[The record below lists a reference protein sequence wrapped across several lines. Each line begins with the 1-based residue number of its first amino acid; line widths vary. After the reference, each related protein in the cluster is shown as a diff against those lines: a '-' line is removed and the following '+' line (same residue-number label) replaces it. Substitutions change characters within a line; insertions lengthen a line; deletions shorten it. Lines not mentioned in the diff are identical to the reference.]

1 MVTFLVALRS
11 PGFNSRW
18 CIATFLP
25 LNLCQTQI
33 KQYINQKSTP
43 TYGPDIRRVKSFQ
56 SAIGVMVRIFAF
68 QATGRGSI
76 PRWCRLL
83 LPSPL
88 VRSLPLWALLSLM
101 RSLPSLALS
110 LVRSL
115 PSWELSLM
123 RSLPSWALLSLMRS
137 LPSLALLSLVS
148 RPVPWDLMC
157 EGERHLLHLV
167 SLTQLNEWSVFLEN
181 SIISSR
187 GTLLTAACSSCRRAS
202 NS

>member
-1 MVTFLVALRS
+1 MPHQWFSGDISRCHRMRS

-56 SAIGVMVRIFAF
+56 SAIGLMIRIFAF
-68 QATGRGSI
+68 QAKGRGSI
-76 PRWCRLL
+76 PWWRRLF

-88 VRSLPLWALLSLM
+88 V
-101 RSLPSLALS
+101 
-110 LVRSL
+110 
-115 PSWELSLM
+115 

-167 SLTQLNEWSVFLEN
+167 SLTQLNGLVSLEN

-187 GTLLTAACSSCRRAS
+187 GALLTAACSSCRRAS

>member
-1 MVTFLVALRS
+1 
-11 PGFNSRW
+11 
-18 CIATFLP
+18 
-25 LNLCQTQI
+25 
-33 KQYINQKSTP
+33 
-43 TYGPDIRRVKSFQ
+43 
-56 SAIGVMVRIFAF
+56 
-68 QATGRGSI
+68 
-76 PRWCRLL
+76 
-83 LPSPL
+83 

-157 EGERHLLHLV
+157 EGEMHLLHLV
-167 SLTQLNEWSVFLEN
+167 SLTQLNGLVSLRKQHYLFA
-181 SIISSR
+181 R
-187 GTLLTAACSSCRRAS
+187 GTPDSCVFFVPTGIELLSGILSLVCCLTYRACL
-202 NS
+202 